1 MPIARSGDGRHR
13 RPGRLV
19 GLDRLKQFVLAHP
32 ASDAF
37 PLAFGLAAF
46 SRRNFAEF
54 LMQRSLPF
62 ETFRIGARMIVHL
75 GEGAS
80 EVKTVFDNDVGL
92 SIGESAIIVPDAEAV
107 CAFDAASGRAIGAM

>member
-1 MPIARSGDGRHR
+1 
-13 RPGRLV
+13 
-19 GLDRLKQFVLAHP
+19 
-32 ASDAF
+32 
-37 PLAFGLAAF
+37 
-46 SRRNFAEF
+46 
-54 LMQRSLPF
+54 MQRSLPF